1 MKKFRPGDIF
11 LNRVKAYPKVEFFV
25 NSGSVDSVYYN
36 RTIQSSGSAVSDG
49 YLALNNFPNPPEAPP
64 ASPAPPET
72 FYVLAEDSDAIVT
85 EAGDQITIET
95 T

>member
-1 MKKFRPGDIF
+1 MKKFKPGDIF

-36 RTIQSSGSAVSDG
+36 RTIEPPASAVPDG
-49 YLALNNFPNPPEAPP
+49 HIGLSNFPNQIETPV
-64 ASPAPPET
+64 ET
-72 FYVLAEDSDAIVT
+72 FYVLAEDEDAIVT

>member
-1 MKKFRPGDIF
+1 MYKKFKESDIF
-11 LNRVKAYPKVEFFV
+11 LNRVKTYPKVEFFV

-36 RTIQSSGSAVSDG
+36 RTIEPPASAVPDG
-49 YLALNNFPNPPEAPP
+49 HVDLNNFPNQIETPAAPV
-64 ASPAPPET
+64 ET
-72 FYVLAEDSDAIVT
+72 FYVLAEDEDAIVT

>member
-1 MKKFRPGDIF
+1 MKKFKPGDIF

-36 RTIQSSGSAVSDG
+36 RTIEPPASAVPDG
-49 YLALNNFPNPPEAPP
+49 HVGLSNFPNQIETPAAPV
-64 ASPAPPET
+64 ET
-72 FYVLAEDSDAIVT
+72 FYVLAEDEDAIVT

>member
-1 MKKFRPGDIF
+1 MKKFKPGDIF

-36 RTIQSSGSAVSDG
+36 RTIEPPASAIPDG
-49 YLALNNFPNPPEAPP
+49 HIGLSNFPNPIETPV
-64 ASPAPPET
+64 ET
-72 FYVLAEDSDAIVT
+72 FYVLAEDEDAIVT

>member
-1 MKKFRPGDIF
+1 MKKFKPGDIF

-36 RTIQSSGSAVSDG
+36 RTIESPASVVPDG
-49 YLALNNFPNPPEAPP
+49 HIGLNNFPNPIETAV
-64 ASPAPPET
+64 ET
-72 FYVLAEDSDAIVT
+72 FYVLAEDEDAIVT

>member
-1 MKKFRPGDIF
+1 MKKFKPGDIF

-36 RTIQSSGSAVSDG
+36 RTIESPTSAIPDG
-49 YLALNNFPNPPEAPP
+49 HIVLNNFPNPVETPVAPV
-64 ASPAPPET
+64 ET
-72 FYVLAEDSDAIVT
+72 FYVLAEDEDAIVT

>member
-1 MKKFRPGDIF
+1 MKKFKPGDIF

-36 RTIQSSGSAVSDG
+36 RTIQSPASVVPDG
-49 YLALNNFPNPPEAPP
+49 HIGLNNFPNPIETRV
-64 ASPAPPET
+64 ET
-72 FYVLAEDSDAIVT
+72 FYVLAEDEDAIVT